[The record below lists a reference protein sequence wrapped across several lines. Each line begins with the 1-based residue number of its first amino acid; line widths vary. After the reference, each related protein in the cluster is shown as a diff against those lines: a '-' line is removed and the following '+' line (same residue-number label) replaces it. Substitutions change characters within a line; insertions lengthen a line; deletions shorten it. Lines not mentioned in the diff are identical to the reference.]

1 MISNKVIIGLA
12 ALTVVTSGYAAAE
25 LAYQKEKRK
34 GRTERLGDKQ
44 YLRVYKG
51 RFMDIDGEPIMSFWD
66 NIGSPEN
73 TFAAHAVNS
82 IKKNLKK
89 KLKYRNTP
97 RENSDNNLLFG
108 TFEGQDFGLSLDNRK
123 CNRNAHVLT
132 IGYGGS
138 SDRFNYIR
146 ANIMQENSS
155 AVIVDPNGDLYRNL
169 APALISKGYPVYLFD
184 LTNPSASNHYNPL
197 DYVYEKDGR
206 INEVF
211 VDSLVDLY
219 MEIETQDRK
228 SYHGDPFWNKTM
240 RALLTALV
248 YYVLGNDDIP
258 KKDKCFNTILEK
270 TILAT
275 SSKDYALFSEI
286 DAWLKKASESEDEYL
301 KWVAHKMKLYYDTF
315 LVAPQKTHSAIA
327 INLSSSLS
335 LFSSEGINNLTRTEK
350 KHSSL
355 NIDLNKLCS
364 QQAYLFVVPPRLHIS
379 AVYNNLLSFLSSVLF
394 MQFYQTA
401 YRGGEKTF
409 RGKYHIG
416 YREGLPVFDCFDSLD
431 DAVNFKK
438 QVSDKNIVEHEY
450 DKSEAKVY
458 DLTWTDFYGNTRS
471 YKTCRD
477 YEALQKYV
485 NNLDKMVIWS
495 GNEFSHGA
503 PALPVHVNV
512 FLNDFAKCSYIPNFL
527 TILATSRKYRIGNHC
542 MINSVEELKRM
553 YEEGEHET
561 LLANVDTIIYFGSD
575 NQPAS
580 DIELIQKAIGKTT
593 IFPFGRC
600 RKDGASIS
608 VTVTEVFLMT
618 LDEINAI
625 GNLNNKGK
633 RDNHELVLIRD
644 CLPYICSK
652 YNIKKHKRYNE
663 YKAAASHTEEN

>member
-34 GRTERLGDKQ
+34 SRTPRLGDKK
-44 YLRVYKG
+44 YFKVYQE
-51 RFMDIDGEPIMSFWD
+51 RFMDIDGEPIMSLWD
-66 NIGSPEN
+66 SISHYEN
-73 TFAAHAVNS
+73 TFAVHTVNS
-82 IKKNLKK
+82 IKKKAKK
-89 KLKYRNTP
+89 KLKYRNAP

-108 TFEGQDFGLSLDNRK
+108 TFEGQDFGLSLNNGK

-132 IGYGGS
+132 IGYGNS

-169 APALISKGYPVYLFD
+169 APALISKGYPVYLLD
-184 LTNPSASNHYNPL
+184 LANPSASNHYNPL
-197 DYVYEKDGR
+197 DYVYEEDGR

-211 VDSLVDLY
+211 VDRLVDLY

-228 SYHGDPFWNKTM
+228 SHNGDPFWDKAM

-248 YYVLGNDDIP
+248 YYVLGNNDIP

-270 TILAT
+270 TKLAT
-275 SSKDYALFSEI
+275 SSKNYALFSEI
-286 DAWLKKASESEDEYL
+286 DAWLKKVSESEDEYL
-301 KWVAHKMKLYYDTF
+301 KWVAHEMKLYYDTF
-315 LVAPQKTHSAIA
+315 LAAPQKTYSAIA

-335 LFSSEGINNLTRTEK
+335 LFSLEGINNLTRTEK

-364 QQAYLFVVPPRLHIS
+364 QQAYLFVVPPRSHIS
-379 AVYNNLLSFLSSVLF
+379 AAYNNLLFFLSSVLF

-416 YREGLPVFDCFDSLD
+416 YREGLPVFDSFDSLS
-431 DAVNFKK
+431 DAENFKK

-450 DKSEAKVY
+450 DKSDAKVY

-477 YEALQKYV
+477 YKALQKYV
-485 NNLDKMVIWS
+485 NDLDEMVIWS
-495 GNEFSHGA
+495 GNEFAHGD

-512 FLNDFAKCSYIPNFL
+512 FLNDFANCSYIPNFL
-527 TILATSRKYRIGNHC
+527 TILATSRRYRIGNHC

-553 YEEGEHET
+553 YKEGEYET

-575 NQPAS
+575 NQPVS
-580 DIELIQKAIGKTT
+580 DIELLQKAIGKTT

-600 RKDGASIS
+600 RKDGVSIS
-608 VTVTEVFLMT
+608 VTATEVFLMT

-625 GNLNNKGK
+625 GNLGDK
-633 RDNHELVLIRD
+633 DNHELVLVRD

-652 YNIKKHKRYNE
+652 YNIEKHKRYDE
-663 YKAAASHTEEN
+663 YKKAASRTEEN